1 VNLIK
6 TFIALFFCFLM
17 TACAVIPGSHF
28 EGIDPTFE
36 NQSVGTNLDN
46 INIRIIDS
54 ALITQQKSAN
64 TKPDLMSNDGLPKQS
79 TNVYEY
85 QLGVGDVLNIQV
97 WEHPELAMLTGG
109 QSAYEVQPDGTINFP
124 YAQQLQVEDASI
136 NDVRRALTSKL
147 AAVIQNPQVDV
158 KVVAFNSQKAYVT
171 GAVGSPGLFP
181 ITTIPLTLIDVLG
194 MAGGLNADA
203 DWNSVIFS
211 RKGKKEK
218 VDMSLFYNEG
228 RVDQNRLLEDGDI
241 VHVNG
246 NEQSKVFVL
255 GEVGGKGAVNI
266 SRYGLS
272 LAEALTLSGGLNEGT
287 ANANGIFVF
296 RARNYEEAGIIADVY
311 QLHAK
316 NIIALVLADQFEL
329 QTNDIIYVTSAPIAR
344 WNKVL
349 SLILPSVQSVKVIED
364 LTTK

>member
-1 VNLIK
+1 
-6 TFIALFFCFLM
+6 
-17 TACAVIPGSHF
+17 
-28 EGIDPTFE
+28 
-36 NQSVGTNLDN
+36 
-46 INIRIIDS
+46 
-54 ALITQQKSAN
+54 
-64 TKPDLMSNDGLPKQS
+64 
-79 TNVYEY
+79 
-85 QLGVGDVLNIQV
+85 
-97 WEHPELAMLTGG
+97 MLTGG